1 MPSERKGRFEWLW
14 SQGLGVLCGQA
25 VVVLLAVGSVVLVH
39 TKDGASAG
47 ISGDDIR
54 EFFTHPSLTHSW
66 LYLLLVVLALYG
78 LNTFLCTLRSV
89 TRKWRAGV
97 RSLGGYGAS
106 MMHVGFIV
114 GLLAHLVGGLGGVER
129 GSVRIG
135 ADWTLLPAGWDGA
148 EARVQALHTELHP
161 DGSKKR
167 VHATV
172 ELRRG
177 SEGSWTERVAYN
189 VPLSRG
195 FGAEVLL
202 LAKEGP
208 SEAAVITDGA
218 TTCRVSVGA
227 RCRLSTISLAI
238 ERLLPGDGHW
248 GPEPVLIVRTNKGE
262 RPFLRQG
269 RPAQVQGS
277 SDLTFVDVR
286 RDDVI
291 VLRARRSP
299 GAPLMWVSVGLMCMG
314 IVMLGRRWLPP
325 RPRT

>member
-1 MPSERKGRFEWLW
+1 MPSEPKSRVEWLW

-25 VVVLLAVGSVVLVH
+25 VVVLLAVGSVVLVR

-54 EFFTHPSLTHSW
+54 EFFTHPSLAHTW
-66 LYLLLVVLALYG
+66 LYLLLAVLTLYG

-89 TRKWRAGV
+89 TRKWRAGM
-97 RSLGGYGAS
+97 RSLGSYGAS

-135 ADWTLLPAGWDGA
+135 SDWTPLPAGWDEA

-177 SEGSWTERVAYN
+177 SGDPWTEQVAYN

-202 LAKEGP
+202 LAQEGA
-208 SEAAVITDGA
+208 SEVAVITDGTA
-218 TTCRVSVGA
+218 TCRVAVGVP
-227 RCRLSTISLAI
+227 CRLSTIAVAI

-248 GPEPVLIVRTNKGE
+248 GPEPVLIVRTSGGE
-262 RPFLRQG
+262 RAFLRQG

-277 SDLTFVDVR
+277 RDLTFVEVR

-291 VLRARRSP
+291 VLRGRHSP
-299 GAPLMWVSVGLMCMG
+299 GAQLMWVSVGLMCLG